1 MEVGGGIDYGD
12 FWRSGWNGDRQW
24 TMQQQSDKRTKW
36 GRNTA
41 STDSIYRL
49 NFLDWWHPKAEGLFQ
64 QGGGGKFYDDCLRLQ
79 VVIMDL
85 LVSTLQYLSD
95 TE

>member
-1 MEVGGGIDYGD
+1 MYGYCEGGV
-12 FWRSGWNGDRQW
+12 FSQL
-24 TMQQQSDKRTKW
+24 K
-36 GRNTA
+36 
-41 STDSIYRL
+41 
-49 NFLDWWHPKAEGLFQ
+49 FLDWWHPKAEGFFLSR
-64 QGGGGKFYDDCLRLQ
+64 GGGGKFYGDCLQLQ